1 MVKLPLCF
9 EAGSAASVFRQ
20 VLDDMG
26 LTYSRQDGTRSYTRF
41 AAVVALE
48 QSAYSYKY
56 NIQNPNINFEI
67 WSEVPGL
74 SGNITYLGFNTES
87 NSHLQKILQNYVDN
101 LPRNP
106 WLFSLSQKLRNGFL
120 SPGIYGAKKKWKEF
134 L

>member
-48 QSAYSYKY
+48 QSAYTYKY
-56 NIQNPNINFEI
+56 SIQNPNINFEI

-74 SGNITYLGFNTES
+74 SGNITYLGFDTES
-87 NSHLQKILQNYVDN
+87 SSHLQKILQTYVDT